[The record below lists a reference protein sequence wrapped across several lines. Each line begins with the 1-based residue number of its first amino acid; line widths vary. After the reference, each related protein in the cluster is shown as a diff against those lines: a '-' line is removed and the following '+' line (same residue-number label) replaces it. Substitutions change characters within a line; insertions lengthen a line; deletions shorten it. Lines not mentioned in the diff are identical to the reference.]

1 MSKYIDRAMAIR
13 QAQGADGKPAFNC
26 CQTVVAVFA
35 EDLGYDEQ
43 TLLKAA
49 TYFRSGMQIGS
60 VCGAITGGLMVL
72 GLAGLSDAPTANG
85 FFKRFREAHEGMLN
99 CKDLL
104 RVNAER
110 GGAKGPHC
118 NAMICESIG
127 YLESILR
134 EQGKID

>member
-1 MSKYIDRAMAIR
+1 MSKYIDKAMALR
-13 QAQGADGKPAFNC
+13 QALSADGKPVYNC
-26 CQTVVAVFA
+26 CQAVVSAFA
-35 EDLGYDEQ
+35 EDVGYDEAAAIR
-43 TLLKAA
+43 AA

-85 FFKRFREAHEGMLN
+85 FFKRFREAHDGMLN

-127 YLESILR
+127 YVEAILR
-134 EQGKID
+134 EQGIID